1 MLEVLALTLV
11 VLTGIYFCALAVA
24 ALLVPAKAS
33 RFLLGFASS
42 PRVHYIELSIRFLVG
57 VALVIYAP
65 RMSASGA
72 FSLFGLGAILFQL
85 SAHRLQTQRILACE
99 FLVARLEVGRG
110 LRPQV
115 FFELLLFPHLCDQPL
130 TESRMRREPF
140 VKFGDLAAQI
150 LFFDFEKRLR
160 VLLFQAPDEE
170 AEESAN

>member
-72 FSLFGLGAILFQL
+72 FSLFGWVLLITTTCLLLLPWRWHHWFAQQAVPRAISYIKVIGICSLALGGF
-85 SAHRLQTQRILACE
+85 ILAAVI
-99 FLVARLEVGRG
+99 LGN
-110 LRPQV
+110 
-115 FFELLLFPHLCDQPL
+115 
-130 TESRMRREPF
+130 
-140 VKFGDLAAQI
+140 AA
-150 LFFDFEKRLR
+150 
-160 VLLFQAPDEE
+160 
-170 AEESAN
+170 

>member
-42 PRVHYIELSIRFLVG
+42 PRVHYIELSIRFLAG

-72 FSLFGLGAILFQL
+72 FSLFGWVLLITTTCLLLLPWRWHHWFAQQAVPRAISYIKVIGICSLALGGF
-85 SAHRLQTQRILACE
+85 ILAAVI
-99 FLVARLEVGRG
+99 LGN
-110 LRPQV
+110 
-115 FFELLLFPHLCDQPL
+115 
-130 TESRMRREPF
+130 
-140 VKFGDLAAQI
+140 AA
-150 LFFDFEKRLR
+150 
-160 VLLFQAPDEE
+160 
-170 AEESAN
+170 

>member
-72 FSLFGLGAILFQL
+72 FSLFGWVLLITTAGLFLLPWRWHHWFAQQAVPRAIPYIKVIGICSLALGGFI
-85 SAHRLQTQRILACE
+85 
-99 FLVARLEVGRG
+99 LVAVIRG
-110 LRPQV
+110 NI
-115 FFELLLFPHLCDQPL
+115 
-130 TESRMRREPF
+130 
-140 VKFGDLAAQI
+140 G
-150 LFFDFEKRLR
+150 
-160 VLLFQAPDEE
+160 
-170 AEESAN
+170 